1 MVFNMA
7 AERLWQVAPVL
18 ASRDSKLAELNLP
31 EIVEQILYN
40 RGLTDPVVIRQF
52 LGLESLDCSPGRLSQ
67 LEAAVELIV
76 SHIKAGD
83 LIVVYGDYDADGVTA
98 STILLETLSTLKA
111 KTRIW
116 LPDRVTEGY
125 GLNKPAIDE
134 LAAAGAKLII
144 TVDTGIRNKEEIAYA
159 KTKGLEIIV
168 TDHHRESPDPADW
181 PDCLVID
188 PTMAKEDYPC
198 KFLAGVGVAFKMV
211 QALLQ
216 RSTLDSSQKQSLE
229 RRCLDLVALGTIA
242 DCVPLA
248 GENRQLV
255 KQGVEVLNEWRRVG
269 LRELARVAQ
278 ITGEVNEWNISWQLT
293 PRINVAGRLDH
304 ANTAYRLLT
313 TTDQAEAAQLA
324 DDLNQKNLERQQ
336 KTQEIVEFCLNE
348 LLELQADDSLL
359 AFVSP
364 RQEPWPEGIIGL
376 VAGRLSEKTAKPVL
390 VITKSENGYKGSGR
404 SNVEN
409 FSLIAQLEE
418 VAKNLDR
425 FGGHAG
431 ACGFSLTVQQLP
443 NFLTNIKKL
452 AAAKLTGLD
461 LRPKLIIDGELPA
474 DQIDL
479 SLAEWL
485 EKLAPFGQG
494 NQQPKFV
501 AYRQTIRDINTMG
514 ANKQHIKLRLGNYW
528 ALAFGQAEDYQ
539 AQALQPGSQVDLVYS
554 LDINRWQGQAEP
566 QLKIVDLRL
575 SADK

>member
-1 MVFNMA
+1 MEA
-7 AERLWQVAPVL
+7 GRLWQVAPVL
-18 ASRDSKLAELNLP
+18 ADRNPKLAELDLP
-31 EIVEQILYN
+31 EIIEQILYN
-40 RGLTDPVVIRQF
+40 RDLRELGVVRQF
-52 LGLESLDCSPGRLSQ
+52 LGLEPFNCQPGRLSQ
-67 LEAAVELIV
+67 LLEAVERIV
-76 SHIKAGD
+76 EHIKVGN

-98 STILLETLSTLKA
+98 STILLETLTALKA

-116 LPDRVTEGY
+116 LPDRITEGY
-125 GLNKPAIDE
+125 GLNKTAIDE
-134 LAAAGAKLII
+134 LAEAGAKLII

-159 KTKGLEIIV
+159 QTKGLEVIV
-168 TDHHRESPDPADW
+168 TDHHRESPDSADW

-188 PTMAKEDYPC
+188 PTMVKEDYPC

-211 QALLQ
+211 QALLE

-248 GENRQLV
+248 GENRLLV
-255 KQGVEVLNEWRRVG
+255 KQGIEVLNEWRRVG

-278 ITGEVNEWNISWQLT
+278 INGEVNEWNISWQLT

-313 TTDQAEAAQLA
+313 TTDQVEAAQLA
-324 DDLNQKNLERQQ
+324 DDLNQKNIERQQ
-336 KTQEIVEFCLNE
+336 KTQEIVDFCLNE
-348 LLELQADDSLL
+348 LLELQAEDSLL
-359 AFVSP
+359 TFVSP

-390 VITKSENGYKGSGR
+390 VIAKSENGYKGSGR

-418 VAKNLDR
+418 VAADLDR

-452 AAAKLTGLD
+452 ATIKLAGLD
-461 LRPKLIIDGELPA
+461 LRPKLLVDGELSA

-479 SLAEWL
+479 SLAQWL

-494 NQQPKFV
+494 NHQPKFV

-514 ANKQHIKLRLGNYW
+514 ASKQHIKLRLGNYW
-528 ALAFGQAEDYQ
+528 ALAFGQAEGYQ
-539 AQALQPGSQVDLVYS
+539 ELKPGNQIDLVYS

-566 QLKIVDLRL
+566 QLKIIDLRI
-575 SADK
+575 STDN